1 MIKLCIYPFNFV
13 SIIINTLHVACMSW
27 ELEYYTQTLANL
39 VNSIYIIYI
48 HTLII
53 FHMLLLVKWNDFIFK
68 KINSHSWISIYK
80 IFLHNYCLIINTFFW
95 IKNITLVSFYKFWIS
110 SFLTNVILHF
120 KFWHM
125 VIIYSIRSS
134 VLIENEKS
142 LFLVHEWKES

>member
-1 MIKLCIYPFNFV
+1 MHVFRIRI
-13 SIIINTLHVACMSW
+13 LHAHTTSQGNKW
-27 ELEYYTQTLANL
+27 LLHQ
-39 VNSIYIIYI
+39 SIYKVHIYI
-48 HTLII
+48 LVIII